1 MLKLLKRMSLLL
13 LMGVS
18 LSGAAMAETITS
30 KVVVDDRCSAA
41 FESDGG
47 VKKDSYVL
55 CKQDVGLNAFSLSI
69 GSVIQSNEAVRGI
82 YDLFSVPLPQY
93 SEIVNFISRPI
104 GAVAAAAVDLC
115 LVIVLMFSAYRVYMF
130 GYRSMRDSS
139 IEQAMRDPNTYKAF
153 AGFGVV
159 AALAY
164 KVGDINVGQ
173 LLVIGCGLFAM
184 KMTVYLF
191 TAMIAIFDFGA
202 DHKATINAYEE
213 FLPQGETYAT
223 EIMRGLYG
231 AQEGALRTNFANVAP
246 ENASMV
252 KDEADM
258 SWLEKFSSVFGFGL
272 YDSKDPTA
280 KEYFSGLFDDTSIT
294 MQQSSGMLHGG
305 TGGYHSSGLENRIVT
320 GSSSANFTVKDSR
333 LSNKE
338 LNALTSPL
346 FEKAHKYEDL
356 FLNSTT
362 LNLSSP
368 LPDVP
373 AGVFTMIAKDS
384 IMDSLAGLMISGSG
398 GSGSSDTEFE
408 RIKSA
413 GSKLLDLIVR
423 VRAEYPE
430 VTGADVTAIVQG
442 FAYGTLSVE
451 AVLNRSNIA
460 SQTFNPFIGAAQY
473 RSNYA
478 KEPFH
483 FVVAEAL
490 SGTRELRRYNCIQN
504 FDKSSQEIT
513 FLHKLESENWKTDIK
528 DLVSGDVF
536 PICILPKE
544 GDITSYGTV
553 APEPMVKA
561 AIEAAKAIESGASD
575 SANLEVILLQQ
586 AATAK
591 IKVIEESSDTV
602 NVTESGAALE
612 RSKVHMRNIAA
623 YFARV
628 AAMSRFAALE
638 GIKTSADEDKVRF
651 LKQLRQQGA
660 VAISSYFMQLS
671 KEQEKYTEVIY
682 NATPKASAKSNL
694 RVGGNMPNITTL
706 WSNDESLVLKGAN
719 FPVNE
724 SNFSTQ
730 LQEGSSDIAAQ
741 SLRGDETGDGETE
754 VMAEYVG
761 MMLDM
766 VIPADDVLKHGFGL
780 EGENLVDGL
789 AQCTTTTN
797 CVNFRQHPIATLSIF
812 GKDMLMTG
820 LVIVLVDSLVQALNQ
835 AINGDGN
842 KGSDSDNGIDGGG
855 FLAKLKG
862 IGISLFA
869 KITKIGPVIKVL
881 AIISSVFAIFG
892 KVFIVAGI
900 FIGYVIPMMP
910 YIAQVMM
917 WLGWLAEFLI
927 LFCVIPLLI
936 AFAFITKDDGEALFK
951 PSSIISMM
959 ASVVL
964 RAPLIFIAFMVFYT
978 LSYAG
983 VYLVNS
989 TLFTLFRME
998 MEADGI
1004 LMSIVAAFSSIVFFV
1019 FTVGMYF
1026 LIFKSLVKMM
1036 TEMPDYVLRPMGVDS
1051 LNVQV
1056 TAGLE
1061 TFIAAKTMADM
1072 AEKVTSNAGGM
1083 AGNIA
1088 GQKLADKKGAEDKGK
1103 GGDSDGSPSQPQS
1116 ERKAGDSNSSGKQS
1130 DAPDVADSEQS
1141 KESRKNSDSGT
1152 PRDDKSESKDS
1163 ESSKAE
1169 SAESQGKSSE
1179 SGKDDGSKEEPDS
1192 GKKN

>member
-1 MLKLLKRMSLLL
+1 
-13 LMGVS
+13 
-18 LSGAAMAETITS
+18 MAETITS

-130 GYRSMRDSS
+130 GYRSMKDSS
-139 IEQAMRDPNTYKAF
+139 IEQAIRDPNTYKAF

-184 KMTVYLF
+184 KITVYLF

-246 ENASMV
+246 ENASMI

-258 SWLEKFSSVFGFGL
+258 NWLQKLFGFGL

-320 GSSSANFTVKDSR
+320 GSSSANFTIKDSR

-384 IMDSLAGLMISGSG
+384 IMDSLSGLMISGSNG
-398 GSGSSDTEFE
+398 GGSSDTEYE

-423 VRAEYPE
+423 VKAEYPE

-451 AVLNRSNIA
+451 AVLNRSNIF

-473 RSNYA
+473 RAKYA

-483 FVVAEAL
+483 LVVAEAL

-513 FLHKLESENWKTDIK
+513 LLHQLEAKSWDTALV

-544 GDITSYGTV
+544 GDITSYSTV

-561 AIEAAKAIESGASD
+561 AIEAAKVIEGGADD

-591 IKVIEESSDTV
+591 IRLIEETSDTA

-638 GIKTSADEDKVRF
+638 GIKASADEDKVRF

-741 SLRGDETGDGETE
+741 SLRGDETGSGETE

-780 EGENLVDGL
+780 EGANFVDSL
-789 AQCTTTTN
+789 SQCTTTTN

-820 LVIVLVDSLVQALNQ
+820 LVIVLVDSLIQALNR
-835 AINGDGN
+835 AINGGDGQ
-842 KGSDSDNGIDGGG
+842 GSDSENAIDGGG

-862 IGISLFA
+862 IGISIFA
-869 KITKIGPVIKVL
+869 QITKIGPVIKIL

-900 FIGYVIPMMP
+900 FIGYVVPMMP

-936 AFAFITKDDGEALFK
+936 AFAFITKDDGESLFK

-983 VYLVNS
+983 IYLVNS
-989 TLFTLFRME
+989 TLFTMFRME
-998 MEADGI
+998 MEADGV

-1056 TAGLE
+1056 TAGIE
-1061 TFIAAKTMADM
+1061 TFIAAKSMADM

-1083 AGNIA
+1083 AGNLA
-1088 GQKLADKKGAEDKGK
+1088 GQTLVGNQGSVDKNSGEGSNGNPLSPQSVRKSADSNSVSKTSDTPDVSSSKQVSESRENSGYGAPRDDISEGK
-1103 GGDSDGSPSQPQS
+1103 DSDG
-1116 ERKAGDSNSSGKQS
+1116 N
-1130 DAPDVADSEQS
+1130 
-1141 KESRKNSDSGT
+1141 
-1152 PRDDKSESKDS
+1152 
-1163 ESSKAE
+1163 KAE
-1169 SAESQGKSSE
+1169 SVDAQEKSSE
-1179 SGKDDGSKEEPDS
+1179 SNKGDGSRNDPES
-1192 GKKN
+1192 NKKD